1 METTVDISSFFPK
14 RNQNE
19 NEAGPAVSE
28 AGRAELREIKT
39 VQCTICLDDVGDTD
53 RVVTKCG
60 HIFHASCLFE
70 NNTHANTCPNC
81 REPIAPKPKQVPKMK
96 KEVASAIVQ
105 QISNVFPV
113 DVMVRGIYEDF
124 MEGLQVTS
132 TSNHPPGNGKILP
145 NDFNNLPNTLRSTLE
160 TNIKYAIE
168 EMGLKTCQDVGLWI
182 KHYNDDEDYYVEER
196 ERSRSP
202 SPEPITDEEYETD
215 PEMPDLILNDD
226 IGDMLNDLIRTP
238 SPPPPP
244 SSPPPIERPI
254 TQSRF
259 RINIDENNWP
269 SLREEYLLNEES
281 PAPNAPPTPVIPP
294 TPPQVPP
301 PPSPQTQPQ
310 WSTAQHQYYSHQQI
324 YGTPPYFHQP
334 YVVYP
339 NPYYMHTHPN
349 QYYYHHWNASNVP
362 STIVDR
368 SNTNVADL
376 THY

>member
-14 RNQNE
+14 RNQNQ
-19 NEAGPAVSE
+19 NGAGPAVSE
-28 AGRAELREIKT
+28 AGPAEPREIKT
-39 VQCTICLDDVGDTD
+39 VQCTICLDNVGDTD

-81 REPIAPKPKQVPKMK
+81 REPIAPKPKQVPKMN
-96 KEVASAIVQ
+96 KEVAAAIVQ

-168 EMGLKTCQDVGLWI
+168 EMGFKTCQDVGLWI
-182 KHYNDDEDYYVEER
+182 KHYNDDEDEVQIER
-196 ERSRSP
+196 NRSRTP

-215 PEMPDLILNDD
+215 PEMPDLVLNDD
-226 IGDMLNDLIRTP
+226 IGDILNDLIRTP
-238 SPPPPP
+238 SPPPQA
-244 SSPPPIERPI
+244 STPPPIERPV
-254 TQSRF
+254 TQTRF

-269 SLREEYLLNEES
+269 SLRDLNEES
-281 PAPNAPPTPVIPP
+281 PAPNAPPTPATPP
-294 TPPQVPP
+294 TPPEVPP
-301 PPSPQTQPQ
+301 PTQPQ
-310 WSTAQHQYYSHQQI
+310 WSTGQHQYYSHQQI

-362 STIVDR
+362 STIIDR